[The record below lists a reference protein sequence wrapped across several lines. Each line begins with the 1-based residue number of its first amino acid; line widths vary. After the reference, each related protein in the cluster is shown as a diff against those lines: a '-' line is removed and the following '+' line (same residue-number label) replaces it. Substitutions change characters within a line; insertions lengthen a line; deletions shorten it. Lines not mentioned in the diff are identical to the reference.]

1 MGAQTFGQLQPCTAP
16 RSAPRVVVVIETV
29 VGMSAG
35 GEQLMQEVL
44 VAWRQRERLR
54 GAVEIVSG

>member
-1 MGAQTFGQLQPCTAP
+1 
-16 RSAPRVVVVIETV
+16 VVVVIETV